1 MPAMQ
6 SNRDWPIRF
15 CLVGLAV
22 ALTIVAT
29 IFGETLG
36 NLGRGFIG
44 VPTFLLFA
52 VACSTHMRRINW
64 RLVVLGMML
73 QVILALLILRVD
85 EVYAVFDWIGMLIR
99 SFLDFTNQGTEFVF
113 GPLAQV
119 GPEPTV
125 GSAALG
131 GGMVEHL
138 EQQRNPSKPF
148 IFAFRALPAVIFVS
162 SFFSVLYYFGILQFV
177 VRILAAMV
185 RVIMGTSGAETLSA
199 IANVFMGQTE
209 APLIVKPYILGM
221 TRSEL
226 LTLMVGGMATISGGV
241 MVAYIG
247 LLESVGLQGTTVAI
261 LTTSL
266 MAAPAGLYLAKIL
279 CPETET
285 PQTAGSGTATTQSDH
300 VNAIDAAAGGA
311 SDGIKL
317 AINIIAMLIAFIAF
331 IAMANAILGW
341 IDTTFELGLNLTL
354 QKIFG
359 TIFRPVA
366 VLMGVPMADASNVGQ
381 LLGTKLVLNEF
392 VAYTELTKM
401 AGDLQSRSLSLTV
414 FALTGFANF
423 SSIGI
428 QLGGIGSLP
437 RDPDEQSQLRGRLA
451 KLGLRAL
458 LGGFL
463 ATVLNATIAGI
474 ILEF

>member
-1 MPAMQ
+1 MY
-6 SNRDWPIRF
+6 
-15 CLVGLAV
+15 
-22 ALTIVAT
+22 
-29 IFGETLG
+29 
-36 NLGRGFIG
+36 
-44 VPTFLLFA
+44 
-52 VACSTHMRRINW
+52 
-64 RLVVLGMML
+64 
-73 QVILALLILRVD
+73 
-85 EVYAVFDWIGMLIR
+85 EVFVWIGSVVQ

-119 GPEPTV
+119 GPGPTA
-125 GSAALG
+125 GFGAMG
-131 GGMVEHL
+131 GGMVETMAAKQV
-138 EQQRNPSKPF
+138 EPRPF

-177 VRILAAMV
+177 VRVMAAGV
-185 RVIMGTSGAETLSA
+185 RRIMGTSGAETLSA

-226 LTLMVGGMATISGGV
+226 LTLMVGGMATISGGM
-241 MVAYIG
+241 MVAYVG
-247 LLESVGLQGTTVAI
+247 LLESIGLTNQTVAI

-285 PQTAGSGTATTQSDH
+285 PQTSGSNTATTSSEH
-300 VNAIDAAAGGA
+300 VNVVDAAAGGA
-311 SDGIKL
+311 SDGVKL
-317 AINIIAMLIAFIAF
+317 VINIVAMLIAFIAF
-331 IAMANAILGW
+331 IALTNAVLGW
-341 IDTTFELGLNLTL
+341 VDRTCDLGLDLTL

-366 VLMGVPMADASNVGQ
+366 VLMGVPMNDTANVGQ
-381 LLGTKLVLNEF
+381 LLGAKLVLNEF
-392 VAYTELTKM
+392 VAYTELTKI
-401 AGDLQSRSLSLTV
+401 AGEMQPRSLSLTV
-414 FALTGFANF
+414 FALTGFANL

-437 RDPDEQSQLRGRLA
+437 NNPEDQVKLRGRLA

-463 ATVLNATIAGI
+463 ATILNATIAGI
-474 ILEF
+474 IMEF